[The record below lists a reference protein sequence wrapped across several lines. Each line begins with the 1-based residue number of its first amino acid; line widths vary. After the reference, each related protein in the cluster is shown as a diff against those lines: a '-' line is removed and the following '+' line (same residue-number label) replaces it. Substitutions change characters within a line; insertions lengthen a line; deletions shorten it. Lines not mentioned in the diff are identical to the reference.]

1 MEKKSY
7 PRIPEKNWWSIRD
20 QFKRTLPSAVNANYL
35 KMILGLNSEKA
46 AANLISPLR
55 QLGLIDQDG
64 KPTTRANAWRNDE
77 KYAEVCSE
85 MVEEVYPAEL
95 RDIFPDNEIDASVA
109 AGWFMDVNSVG
120 EKAAAGS
127 AAMFALLKS
136 GRIANINSSESRSRR
151 VKRSIGVGKG
161 KVLKTVSTTRSDVA
175 TGESE
180 EKSEGQRGDRYEPT
194 VHIDLQI
201 HLSPEVTPEQIDQMF
216 ASMAKHLYRHE

>member
-1 MEKKSY
+1 MMRVGPGIERWDDTKF
-7 PRIPEKNWWSIRD
+7 RLN
-20 QFKRTLPSAVNANYL
+20 
-35 KMILGLNSEKA
+35 LGQ
-46 AANLISPLR
+46 R
-55 QLGLIDQDG
+55 V
-64 KPTTRANAWRNDE
+64 AWRNDE

-85 MVEEVYPAEL
+85 MVEDVYPAEL

-109 AGWFMDVNSVG
+109 ARWFMDVNSVG

-151 VKRSIGVGKG
+151 AKRSTAVGKG
-161 KVLKTVSTTRSDVA
+161 KPRKAVSATHSGVA

-180 EKSEGQRGDRYEPT
+180 EQSEGQHGDQCEPT

-201 HLSPEVTPEQIDQMF
+201 HLSPEVTPEQIDQIF